1 MAKSSKIED
10 SNNTITE
17 NILQTEYSDV
27 MQKSFIDYSMS
38 VITSRA
44 VPDIRDGLK
53 PVQRRV
59 LYAMNELGLGN
70 DKPHRK
76 SARIV
81 GDAMGKYHPH
91 GDSSIY
97 ETLVVM
103 SQDFKK
109 EMPLVDGHGNFGS
122 IEGDGAAAMRY
133 TEARLEKYT
142 QDVCLADIDKNVVD
156 FVPNFDETEKEP
168 EVLPMRVP
176 NILINGSEG
185 IAVGMTTS
193 IPPHNLGEVID
204 AVKAYISN
212 PKITT
217 EELMR
222 YMSGPDFPTGGVVF
236 NKDELLDIYEK
247 GVGKIKLRGK
257 IEFEPGKRKA
267 DKDKLVITE
276 IPYTMIGAGI
286 GKFISD
292 VTMLIEEK
300 KLPDVTDISNESSK
314 EGIRI
319 VLELKKDADIDKI
332 KNILYKK
339 TKLEDTFGVNMLVI
353 SDGKP
358 EIFGLKD
365 IFKNFLKFRFEVE
378 ARKYKTL
385 LKKEQENR
393 EIKEGLITACDEID
407 LIIEI
412 LRNSKNLTAAKA
424 CLTKG
429 IIDGINL
436 KTIAAKKKAAKLH
449 FTEKQAAAILDMRL
463 YKLAGLEVAKLKKE
477 YEECLKRISEYE
489 DVLGNKSSME
499 KVIKKDFDRIK
510 KEYAVER
517 RTLTENG
524 AAAQNVEETF
534 IEREIV
540 FVMNRFGY
548 VKVIEKPVYEKNK
561 EVIDAENQYVLICKN
576 TEKICMFTDA
586 GMLHQIKVADI
597 PSGKCKDKGVPI
609 DNISGYSCIEE
620 TPVFVTHSDIVS
632 ANKLLFATK
641 NGMVKITSGVDLLG
655 IKKTTYA
662 TKLQDNDKVVSVRE
676 IGAGDITKGSMAV
689 ILETENSKLIKF
701 KMNEISESK
710 KNSIG
715 VIGIQLSDDDFVKK
729 VYLTGDTAIPDIT
742 LSKRGKRGK

>member
-1 MAKSSKIED
+1 MSKSNERSEIGDEISK
-10 SNNTITE
+10 
-17 NILQTEYSDV
+17 NILQAEYSDV

-59 LYAMNELGLGN
+59 LYAMNELGLGS

-109 EMPLVDGHGNFGS
+109 KMPLVDGHGNFGS

-133 TEARLEKYT
+133 TEARLKKYT
-142 QDVCLADIDKNVVD
+142 QDVCLADIDKNVID

-176 NILINGSEG
+176 NVLVNGSEG

-193 IPPHNLGEVID
+193 IPPHNLGEVTE

-222 YMSGPDFPTGGVVF
+222 YITGPDFPTGGIVF
-236 NKDELLDIYEK
+236 NKDELLNIYDT
-247 GVGKIKLRGK
+247 GVGKIKLCGK
-257 IEFEPGKRKA
+257 IEFEPGRRKV

-292 VTMLIEEK
+292 VTSLAEEK
-300 KLPDVTDISNESSK
+300 KLPDVTDVSNESSK

-358 EIFGLKD
+358 EVFGIRGIIKH
-365 IFKNFLKFRFEVE
+365 FLKFRFEVE
-378 ARKYKTL
+378 TRKYKNL
-385 LKKEQENR
+385 LKKEQENK
-393 EIKEGLITACDEID
+393 EIKEGLIAACDEID

-412 LRNSKNLTAAKA
+412 LRSSKNLTAAKA
-424 CLTKG
+424 CLMRGDISG
-429 IIDGINL
+429 ITL
-436 KTIAAKKKAAKLH
+436 KTATSKKKASKLH
-449 FTEKQAAAILDMRL
+449 FTEKQAAAILDLRL

-477 YEECLKRISEYE
+477 YDECLKQINEYE
-489 DVLGNKSSME
+489 DILNNKSSME
-499 KVIKKDFDRIK
+499 KVIKKDLDRIK
-510 KEYAVER
+510 KEYSTER
-517 RTLTENG
+517 RTLIENG
-524 AAAQNVEETF
+524 AAAQAVKETF
-534 IEREIV
+534 VEQEVV
-540 FVMNRFGY
+540 FAMNRFGY
-548 VKVIEKPVYEKNK
+548 AKIIDRTAYEKNK
-561 EVIDAENQYVLICKN
+561 EVVDTENQYIFICKN
-576 TEKICMFTDA
+576 TEKVCIFTDT
-586 GMLHQIKVADI
+586 GLLHQIKVTDI
-597 PSGKCKDKGVPI
+597 PFGKYKDKGIPI
-609 DNISGYSCIEE
+609 DNISGYSSAEE
-620 TPVFVTHSDIVS
+620 SPVLITHSNIVNNS
-632 ANKLLFATK
+632 KLLFVTK
-641 NGMVKITSGVDLLG
+641 NGMIKITAGIELLG
-655 IKKTTYA
+655 VKKTVAA
-662 TKLQDNDKVVSVRE
+662 TKLLENDNLVSVRVISE
-676 IGAGDITKGSMAV
+676 SGTSV
-689 ILETENSKLIKF
+689 ILETENGKRLHFSIT
-701 KMNEISESK
+701 EIPESK
-710 KNSIG
+710 KAAAGVVGMQLAEDDVIKRVYMNSDEDAP
-715 VIGIQLSDDDFVKK
+715 VVE
-729 VYLTGDTAIPDIT
+729 IT
-742 LSKRGKRGK
+742 KRGKKGK

>member
-1 MAKSSKIED
+1 MPKISKNNDSSNANNKI
-10 SNNTITE
+10 SE

-133 TEARLEKYT
+133 TEARLKKYT

-176 NILINGSEG
+176 NVLINGSEG

-193 IPPHNLGEVID
+193 IPPHNLGEVTD

-217 EELMR
+217 EEIMR
-222 YMSGPDFPTGGVVF
+222 YITGPDFPTGGIVF
-236 NKDELLDIYEK
+236 NKDELLNIYDT

-257 IEFEPGKRKA
+257 IEFEPGRRKV
-267 DKDKLVITE
+267 DKDKLVIIE

-292 VTMLIEEK
+292 VTSLVEEK
-300 KLPDVTDISNESSK
+300 KLSDVTDVSNESSK

-358 EIFGLKD
+358 EVFGIRD
-365 IFKNFLKFRFEVE
+365 IIKHFLKFRFEVE
-378 ARKYKTL
+378 TRKYKNL
-385 LKKEQENR
+385 LKKEQENK
-393 EIKEGLITACDEID
+393 EIKEGLIAACDEID

-412 LRNSKNLTAAKA
+412 LRSSKSLTAAKA
-424 CLTKG
+424 CLMRGDISDIT
-429 IIDGINL
+429 L
-436 KTIAAKKKAAKLH
+436 KTATSKKKASKLH
-449 FTEKQAAAILDMRL
+449 FTEKQAAAILDLRL
-463 YKLAGLEVAKLKKE
+463 YKLAGLEIAKLKKE
-477 YEECLKRISEYE
+477 YDECLKRINEYE
-489 DVLGNKSSME
+489 DILNNKSSME
-499 KVIKKDFDRIK
+499 KVIKKDLDRIK
-510 KEYAVER
+510 KEYSTER
-517 RTLTENG
+517 RTLIEDG
-524 AAAQNVEETF
+524 AAAQAVEETF
-534 IEREIV
+534 VEQEVV
-540 FVMNRFGY
+540 FAMNRFGY
-548 VKVIEKPVYEKNK
+548 AKIIDRTAYEKNK
-561 EVIDAENQYVLICKN
+561 EVVDTENQYIFICKN
-576 TEKICMFTDA
+576 TEKVCIFTDT
-586 GMLHQIKVADI
+586 GLLHQIKVADI
-597 PSGKCKDKGVPI
+597 PFGKCKDKGIPI
-609 DNISGYSCIEE
+609 DNISGYSSAEE
-620 TPVFVTHSDIVS
+620 SPVLITHSNIVNNS
-632 ANKLLFATK
+632 KLLFVTK
-641 NGMVKITSGVDLLG
+641 NGMIKITVGTELLG
-655 IKKTTYA
+655 VKKTVAA
-662 TKLQDNDKVVSVRE
+662 TKLLENDNLVSVRVISE
-676 IGAGDITKGSMAV
+676 SGTSV
-689 ILETENSKLIKF
+689 ILETENGKRLHFSIT
-701 KMNEISESK
+701 EIPESK
-710 KNSIG
+710 KAAAGVVGMQLAEDDIIKRVYMNSDEDAP
-715 VIGIQLSDDDFVKK
+715 VVE
-729 VYLTGDTAIPDIT
+729 IT
-742 LSKRGKRGK
+742 KRGKKGK